1 MCWLFERKQHIIYYF
16 SETLL
21 RGGRNRR
28 DRKAG
33 TEGEWREGEA
43 FEKGKGLRREQGLG
57 ADVKRR
63 GRVRKMGEGE
73 LDFRK

>member
-16 SETLL
+16 SENLL

-33 TEGEWREGEA
+33 TEREWREGEA
-43 FEKGKGLRREQGLG
+43 FERGKGLHREQGLG
-57 ADVKRR
+57 RIGKEEEER
-63 GRVRKMGEGE
+63 GKWGKGS
-73 LDFRK
+73 